1 MSLFNSSQMAKI
13 NEVAERTKQLNK
25 EKPKAV
31 RVSTVNAELNEMSK
45 AVQEYF
51 KDSKAILI
59 RTKEQLHDYVTNCIE
74 AGYAGIDTET
84 TGLDRQNDWIVGA
97 SLYYPG
103 GVECYIP
110 MKHLVP
116 IFESPYKGQLS
127 YEEVSEEFK
136 RMENSS
142 IRLIFANADYDLAM
156 IYKDLKVD
164 FCDRFYYDV
173 LLAWR
178 CLKENELHNDLK
190 FLYNKYVLKGK
201 GDPKRFSDFFSVKLF
216 PFSDPEIAK
225 LYAANDA
232 KITYDLFKWQLP
244 YVTESHPKCKKAHL
258 EAISRLIWDLE
269 MPMVKVC
276 QNMHRTGMYIDKNV
290 ANALKKRYRE
300 DYNKEMKK
308 LQDMVQ
314 EIIDNSTVSYSG
326 KRPFTRGVDF
336 NPSSPPQV
344 KYLVYD
350 LLQVPKGNS
359 SGTGKEVLNEI
370 NLPVTNQ
377 ILKVRSLSVLINTF
391 VDKLPNSVARDGRIH
406 GQFKQIGADT
416 GRMSSAEPNLQN
428 IPSHAV
434 DIRHMFRATP
444 GYVMLGSDFSQ
455 QEPKLTAFVG
465 DIKEMCEGFAHGK
478 DAYALIASVSFN
490 MPYEKC
496 LEFHP
501 DTHEYQPDGKARRSE
516 AKSILLGVLY
526 GRSIPSI
533 ADQLYGKR
541 DDMTDEQ
548 KQKAAQKVFD
558 AVMNAF
564 PGLRNLMINT
574 QKHASEYGYTET
586 ILGRRRHLPDM
597 QLPEFEFKAMK
608 GYVNPDV
615 DPLDVNTLENRDE
628 IPKHVVDDLKKEFS
642 RYKYYGQIAKRTKQL
657 YEEEHI
663 RVINNRP
670 KINDATR
677 QCVNCVDDETEILTV
692 NGWKHERDVSV
703 GDSVIGYD
711 VNSKKVVIT
720 DVTHKHVYSDE
731 NGIHVYE
738 FNSPTFNAV
747 STEDHRWVVCESD
760 EEPRFKTSQ
769 NIWKNKWPDYP
780 ILRVDDNDLPG
791 NSLSDDYLKLLGW
804 IMTDGCFSKQYYGIE
819 IYQSTRREKN
829 ALIYH
834 NMIETLNNLG
844 FSFNDKSDDGIYH
857 TIYINKNDI
866 LYDLWKSNPD
876 RTLSFDFVSTLSQHQ
891 AEVLMWAM
899 IEGDGT
905 LGDNGKSSN
914 ITFTCN
920 SVERKD
926 VFQYL
931 AFIAGYATNAYRI
944 SAEDANRWTNGKLY
958 PSLSNKTPVV
968 VKNDYWTISV
978 LRVKRAHI
986 YPHHKSER
994 FVNKV
999 WCVTTGT
1006 GTWVMR
1012 RNGKVSI
1019 TGNSVVQGSAADLT
1033 KMAILNLCNNKRWQ
1047 EIGGRLLVP
1056 VHDELITEVPAQYA
1070 EEGAKILSDC
1080 MCGAASFMPFPI
1092 TCDVE
1097 TSYRW
1102 YGMEYPCPYPKP
1114 ESLTDYNSDEIKWIQ
1129 YHLVEMEYKLP
1140 VYKDENGEKPR
1151 GDAAKGVNG
1160 VESPEM
1166 KAAIEDYIKSRHISS
1181 DKFIDTIAKEVDMGG

>member
-1 MSLFNSSQMAKI
+1 MSLFNSSQMARI

-59 RTKEQLHDYVTNCIE
+59 RTKDQLHDYVTSCIE
-74 AGYAGIDTET
+74 SGYAGIDTET

-136 RMENSS
+136 RMEKSN

-173 LLAWR
+173 ILAWR

-190 FLYNKYVLKGK
+190 FLYNKYVLKGR

-314 EIIDNSTVSYSG
+314 EIIDSSTVSYSG
-326 KRPFTRGVDF
+326 KRPFTKGSDF
-336 NPSSPPQV
+336 NPGSPPQV

-428 IPSHAV
+428 IPSHAI

-465 DIKEMCEGFAHGK
+465 DIKEMCEGFANGK

-574 QKHASEYGYTET
+574 QNHASQYGYTET

-615 DPLDVNTLENRDE
+615 DPLDVSTLENRDE
-628 IPKHVVDDLKKEFS
+628 IPKHVVDDLKKEFGK
-642 RYKYYGQIAKRTKQL
+642 YKYYGQIAKRTKQL

-677 QCVNCVDDETEILTV
+677 QCV
-692 NGWKHERDVSV
+692 
-703 GDSVIGYD
+703 
-711 VNSKKVVIT
+711 
-720 DVTHKHVYSDE
+720 
-731 NGIHVYE
+731 
-738 FNSPTFNAV
+738 
-747 STEDHRWVVCESD
+747 
-760 EEPRFKTSQ
+760 
-769 NIWKNKWPDYP
+769 
-780 ILRVDDNDLPG
+780 
-791 NSLSDDYLKLLGW
+791 
-804 IMTDGCFSKQYYGIE
+804 
-819 IYQSTRREKN
+819 
-829 ALIYH
+829 
-834 NMIETLNNLG
+834 
-844 FSFNDKSDDGIYH
+844 
-857 TIYINKNDI
+857 
-866 LYDLWKSNPD
+866 
-876 RTLSFDFVSTLSQHQ
+876 
-891 AEVLMWAM
+891 
-899 IEGDGT
+899 
-905 LGDNGKSSN
+905 
-914 ITFTCN
+914 
-920 SVERKD
+920 
-926 VFQYL
+926 
-931 AFIAGYATNAYRI
+931 
-944 SAEDANRWTNGKLY
+944 
-958 PSLSNKTPVV
+958 
-968 VKNDYWTISV
+968 
-978 LRVKRAHI
+978 
-986 YPHHKSER
+986 
-994 FVNKV
+994 
-999 WCVTTGT
+999 
-1006 GTWVMR
+1006 
-1012 RNGKVSI
+1012 
-1019 TGNSVVQGSAADLT
+1019 NSVVQGSAADLT

-1114 ESLTDYNSDEIKWIQ
+1114 ESLTDFNSEVIKWIQ

-1181 DKFIDTIAKEVDMGG
+1181 EKFIDTIAKEVDMGG

>member
-1 MSLFNSSQMAKI
+1 MSLFNSSQMARI

-59 RTKEQLHDYVTNCIE
+59 RTKDQLHDYVTSCIE

-116 IFESPYKGQLS
+116 IFENPYKGQLS

-136 RMENSS
+136 RMENSN

-164 FCDRFYYDV
+164 FCDKFYYDV
-173 LLAWR
+173 ILAWR

-326 KRPFTRGVDF
+326 KRPFTRGSDF
-336 NPSSPPQV
+336 NPGSPPQV

-574 QKHASEYGYTET
+574 QNHASQYGYTET

-628 IPKHVVDDLKKEFS
+628 IPKHVVDDLKKEFGK
-642 RYKYYGQIAKRTKQL
+642 YKYYGQIAKRTKQL

-677 QCVNCVDDETEILTV
+677 QCV
-692 NGWKHERDVSV
+692 
-703 GDSVIGYD
+703 
-711 VNSKKVVIT
+711 
-720 DVTHKHVYSDE
+720 
-731 NGIHVYE
+731 
-738 FNSPTFNAV
+738 
-747 STEDHRWVVCESD
+747 
-760 EEPRFKTSQ
+760 
-769 NIWKNKWPDYP
+769 
-780 ILRVDDNDLPG
+780 
-791 NSLSDDYLKLLGW
+791 
-804 IMTDGCFSKQYYGIE
+804 
-819 IYQSTRREKN
+819 
-829 ALIYH
+829 
-834 NMIETLNNLG
+834 
-844 FSFNDKSDDGIYH
+844 
-857 TIYINKNDI
+857 
-866 LYDLWKSNPD
+866 
-876 RTLSFDFVSTLSQHQ
+876 
-891 AEVLMWAM
+891 
-899 IEGDGT
+899 
-905 LGDNGKSSN
+905 
-914 ITFTCN
+914 
-920 SVERKD
+920 
-926 VFQYL
+926 
-931 AFIAGYATNAYRI
+931 
-944 SAEDANRWTNGKLY
+944 
-958 PSLSNKTPVV
+958 
-968 VKNDYWTISV
+968 
-978 LRVKRAHI
+978 
-986 YPHHKSER
+986 
-994 FVNKV
+994 
-999 WCVTTGT
+999 
-1006 GTWVMR
+1006 
-1012 RNGKVSI
+1012 
-1019 TGNSVVQGSAADLT
+1019 NSVVQGSAADLT

-1114 ESLTDYNSDEIKWIQ
+1114 ESLTDCNSEVIKWIQ

-1166 KAAIEDYIKSRHISS
+1166 KAAIDDYIKSRHISS
-1181 DKFIDTIAKEVDMGG
+1181 EKFIDTIAKEVGMGG

>member
-1 MSLFNSSQMAKI
+1 MSLFNSSQMARI

-59 RTKEQLHDYVTNCIE
+59 RTKDQLHDYVTSCIE

-173 LLAWR
+173 ILAWR

-244 YVTESHPKCKKAHL
+244 YVNESHPKCKKAHL
-258 EAISRLIWDLE
+258 EAISRLIWDIE

-326 KRPFTRGVDF
+326 KRPFTRGSDF
-336 NPSSPPQV
+336 NPGSPPQV

-574 QKHASEYGYTET
+574 QNHASQYGYTET

-628 IPKHVVDDLKKEFS
+628 IPKHVVDDLKKEFGK
-642 RYKYYGQIAKRTKQL
+642 YKYYGQIAKRTKQL

-670 KINDATR
+670 KINDAKR
-677 QCVNCVDDETEILTV
+677 QCV
-692 NGWKHERDVSV
+692 
-703 GDSVIGYD
+703 
-711 VNSKKVVIT
+711 
-720 DVTHKHVYSDE
+720 
-731 NGIHVYE
+731 
-738 FNSPTFNAV
+738 
-747 STEDHRWVVCESD
+747 
-760 EEPRFKTSQ
+760 
-769 NIWKNKWPDYP
+769 
-780 ILRVDDNDLPG
+780 
-791 NSLSDDYLKLLGW
+791 
-804 IMTDGCFSKQYYGIE
+804 
-819 IYQSTRREKN
+819 
-829 ALIYH
+829 
-834 NMIETLNNLG
+834 
-844 FSFNDKSDDGIYH
+844 
-857 TIYINKNDI
+857 
-866 LYDLWKSNPD
+866 
-876 RTLSFDFVSTLSQHQ
+876 
-891 AEVLMWAM
+891 
-899 IEGDGT
+899 
-905 LGDNGKSSN
+905 
-914 ITFTCN
+914 
-920 SVERKD
+920 
-926 VFQYL
+926 
-931 AFIAGYATNAYRI
+931 
-944 SAEDANRWTNGKLY
+944 
-958 PSLSNKTPVV
+958 
-968 VKNDYWTISV
+968 
-978 LRVKRAHI
+978 
-986 YPHHKSER
+986 
-994 FVNKV
+994 
-999 WCVTTGT
+999 
-1006 GTWVMR
+1006 
-1012 RNGKVSI
+1012 
-1019 TGNSVVQGSAADLT
+1019 NSVVQGSAADLT

-1056 VHDELITEVPAQYA
+1056 VHDELITEVPEQYA

-1114 ESLTDYNSDEIKWIQ
+1114 ESLKDHNSDEIKWIQ

-1160 VESPEM
+1160 VESLEM
-1166 KAAIEDYIKSRHISS
+1166 KADIDDYIKSRHISS
-1181 DKFIDTIAKEVDMGG
+1181 DDFIDYIEKEVSGRL

>member
-1 MSLFNSSQMAKI
+1 MSLFNSSQMARI

-59 RTKEQLHDYVTNCIE
+59 RTKDQLHDYVTSCIE
-74 AGYAGIDTET
+74 SGYAGIDTET

-136 RMENSS
+136 RMEKSN

-173 LLAWR
+173 ILAWR

-314 EIIDNSTVSYSG
+314 EIIDSSTVSYSG
-326 KRPFTRGVDF
+326 KRPFTKGSDF
-336 NPSSPPQV
+336 NPGSPPQV

-574 QKHASEYGYTET
+574 QNHASQYGYTET

-615 DPLDVNTLENRDE
+615 DPLDVSTLENRDE
-628 IPKHVVDDLKKEFS
+628 IPKHVVDDLKKEFGK
-642 RYKYYGQIAKRTKQL
+642 YKYYGQIAKRTKQL

-677 QCVNCVDDETEILTV
+677 QCV
-692 NGWKHERDVSV
+692 
-703 GDSVIGYD
+703 
-711 VNSKKVVIT
+711 
-720 DVTHKHVYSDE
+720 
-731 NGIHVYE
+731 
-738 FNSPTFNAV
+738 
-747 STEDHRWVVCESD
+747 
-760 EEPRFKTSQ
+760 
-769 NIWKNKWPDYP
+769 
-780 ILRVDDNDLPG
+780 
-791 NSLSDDYLKLLGW
+791 
-804 IMTDGCFSKQYYGIE
+804 
-819 IYQSTRREKN
+819 
-829 ALIYH
+829 
-834 NMIETLNNLG
+834 
-844 FSFNDKSDDGIYH
+844 
-857 TIYINKNDI
+857 
-866 LYDLWKSNPD
+866 
-876 RTLSFDFVSTLSQHQ
+876 
-891 AEVLMWAM
+891 
-899 IEGDGT
+899 
-905 LGDNGKSSN
+905 
-914 ITFTCN
+914 
-920 SVERKD
+920 
-926 VFQYL
+926 
-931 AFIAGYATNAYRI
+931 
-944 SAEDANRWTNGKLY
+944 
-958 PSLSNKTPVV
+958 
-968 VKNDYWTISV
+968 
-978 LRVKRAHI
+978 
-986 YPHHKSER
+986 
-994 FVNKV
+994 
-999 WCVTTGT
+999 
-1006 GTWVMR
+1006 
-1012 RNGKVSI
+1012 
-1019 TGNSVVQGSAADLT
+1019 NSVVQGSAADLT

-1056 VHDELITEVPAQYA
+1056 VHDELITEVPEQYA

-1114 ESLTDYNSDEIKWIQ
+1114 ESLTDYKSDEIKWIQ

-1166 KAAIEDYIKSRHISS
+1166 KADIDDYIKSRHISLEE
-1181 DKFIDTIAKEVDMGG
+1181 FIDYIEKEVSGRL

>member
-1 MSLFNSSQMAKI
+1 MSLFNSSQMARI

-59 RTKEQLHDYVTNCIE
+59 RTKDQLHDYVTSCIE
-74 AGYAGIDTET
+74 SGYAGIDTET

-136 RMENSS
+136 RMEKSN

-173 LLAWR
+173 ILAWR

-314 EIIDNSTVSYSG
+314 EIIDSSTVSYSG
-326 KRPFTRGVDF
+326 KRPFTNGSDF
-336 NPSSPPQV
+336 NPGSPPQV

-574 QKHASEYGYTET
+574 QNHASQYGYTET

-615 DPLDVNTLENRDE
+615 DPLDVSTLENRDE
-628 IPKHVVDDLKKEFS
+628 IPKHVVDDLKKEFGK
-642 RYKYYGQIAKRTKQL
+642 YKYYGQIAKRTKQL

-677 QCVNCVDDETEILTV
+677 QCV
-692 NGWKHERDVSV
+692 
-703 GDSVIGYD
+703 
-711 VNSKKVVIT
+711 
-720 DVTHKHVYSDE
+720 
-731 NGIHVYE
+731 
-738 FNSPTFNAV
+738 
-747 STEDHRWVVCESD
+747 
-760 EEPRFKTSQ
+760 
-769 NIWKNKWPDYP
+769 
-780 ILRVDDNDLPG
+780 
-791 NSLSDDYLKLLGW
+791 
-804 IMTDGCFSKQYYGIE
+804 
-819 IYQSTRREKN
+819 
-829 ALIYH
+829 
-834 NMIETLNNLG
+834 
-844 FSFNDKSDDGIYH
+844 
-857 TIYINKNDI
+857 
-866 LYDLWKSNPD
+866 
-876 RTLSFDFVSTLSQHQ
+876 
-891 AEVLMWAM
+891 
-899 IEGDGT
+899 
-905 LGDNGKSSN
+905 
-914 ITFTCN
+914 
-920 SVERKD
+920 
-926 VFQYL
+926 
-931 AFIAGYATNAYRI
+931 
-944 SAEDANRWTNGKLY
+944 
-958 PSLSNKTPVV
+958 
-968 VKNDYWTISV
+968 
-978 LRVKRAHI
+978 
-986 YPHHKSER
+986 
-994 FVNKV
+994 
-999 WCVTTGT
+999 
-1006 GTWVMR
+1006 
-1012 RNGKVSI
+1012 
-1019 TGNSVVQGSAADLT
+1019 NSVVQGSAADLT

-1056 VHDELITEVPAQYA
+1056 VHDELITEVPEQYA
-1070 EEGAKILSDC
+1070 KEGAKILSDC

-1114 ESLTDYNSDEIKWIQ
+1114 ESLTDYKSDEIKWIQ

-1166 KAAIEDYIKSRHISS
+1166 KADIDDYIKSRHISLEE
-1181 DKFIDTIAKEVDMGG
+1181 FIDYIEKEVSGRL

>member
-1 MSLFNSSQMAKI
+1 MSLFNSSQMARI

-59 RTKEQLHDYVTNCIE
+59 RTKDQLHDYVTSCIE

-136 RMENSS
+136 RMENSN

-173 LLAWR
+173 ILAWR

-326 KRPFTRGVDF
+326 KRPFTRGSDF
-336 NPSSPPQV
+336 NPGSPPQV

-574 QKHASEYGYTET
+574 QNHASQYGYTET

-628 IPKHVVDDLKKEFS
+628 IPKHVVDDLKKEFGK
-642 RYKYYGQIAKRTKQL
+642 YKYYGQIAKRTKQL

-677 QCVNCVDDETEILTV
+677 QCV
-692 NGWKHERDVSV
+692 
-703 GDSVIGYD
+703 
-711 VNSKKVVIT
+711 
-720 DVTHKHVYSDE
+720 
-731 NGIHVYE
+731 
-738 FNSPTFNAV
+738 
-747 STEDHRWVVCESD
+747 
-760 EEPRFKTSQ
+760 
-769 NIWKNKWPDYP
+769 
-780 ILRVDDNDLPG
+780 
-791 NSLSDDYLKLLGW
+791 
-804 IMTDGCFSKQYYGIE
+804 
-819 IYQSTRREKN
+819 
-829 ALIYH
+829 
-834 NMIETLNNLG
+834 
-844 FSFNDKSDDGIYH
+844 
-857 TIYINKNDI
+857 
-866 LYDLWKSNPD
+866 
-876 RTLSFDFVSTLSQHQ
+876 
-891 AEVLMWAM
+891 
-899 IEGDGT
+899 
-905 LGDNGKSSN
+905 
-914 ITFTCN
+914 
-920 SVERKD
+920 
-926 VFQYL
+926 
-931 AFIAGYATNAYRI
+931 
-944 SAEDANRWTNGKLY
+944 
-958 PSLSNKTPVV
+958 
-968 VKNDYWTISV
+968 
-978 LRVKRAHI
+978 
-986 YPHHKSER
+986 
-994 FVNKV
+994 
-999 WCVTTGT
+999 
-1006 GTWVMR
+1006 
-1012 RNGKVSI
+1012 
-1019 TGNSVVQGSAADLT
+1019 NSVVQGSAADLT

-1114 ESLTDYNSDEIKWIQ
+1114 ESLTDCNSEVIKWIQ

-1181 DKFIDTIAKEVDMGG
+1181 EKFIDTIAKEVDMGG

>member
-1 MSLFNSSQMAKI
+1 MAKI

>member
-1 MSLFNSSQMAKI
+1 MSLFNSSQMARI

-31 RVSTVNAELNEMSK
+31 KVSTVNAELNEMSK

-59 RTKEQLHDYVTNCIE
+59 RTKDQLHDYVTSCIE

-136 RMENSS
+136 RMENSN

-173 LLAWR
+173 ILAWR

-326 KRPFTRGVDF
+326 KRPFTRGSDF
-336 NPSSPPQV
+336 NPGSPPQV

-444 GYVMLGSDFSQ
+444 GYVILGSDFSQ

-574 QKHASEYGYTET
+574 QNHASQYGYTET

-628 IPKHVVDDLKKEFS
+628 IPKHVVDDLKKEFGK
-642 RYKYYGQIAKRTKQL
+642 YKYYGQIAKRTKQL

-677 QCVNCVDDETEILTV
+677 QCVNCVDYETEILTV

-711 VNSKKVVIT
+711 VNSKKVVVT

-738 FNSPTFNAV
+738 FNSPTFNSV
-747 STEDHRWVVCESD
+747 STEDHRWVVCESN

-804 IMTDGCFSKQYYGIE
+804 MMTDGYFSKPYYGIE

-834 NMIETLNNLG
+834 NMIETLMNLG
-844 FSFNDKSDDGIYH
+844 FDFKDKSDDGVYH
-857 TIYINKNDI
+857 TIYINKNDM

-905 LGDNGKSSN
+905 LGDSEKSSN
-914 ITFTCN
+914 ITFTCS

-944 SAEDANRWTNGKLY
+944 SAEDVNRWTNGKIY
-958 PSLSNKTPVV
+958 DSVSNRTPIV

-1166 KAAIEDYIKSRHISS
+1166 KADIDDYIKSRHISS
-1181 DKFIDTIAKEVDMGG
+1181 EEFIDYIEKEVSGRL

>member
-59 RTKEQLHDYVTNCIE
+59 RTKDQLHDYVTRCIE

-173 LLAWR
+173 ILAWR

-326 KRPFTRGVDF
+326 KRPFTKGSDF
-336 NPSSPPQV
+336 NPGSPPQV

-501 DTHEYQPDGKARRSE
+501 DTHEYQTDGKARRSE

-541 DDMTDEQ
+541 DDMTDDQ

-574 QKHASEYGYTET
+574 QNHASQYGYTET

-642 RYKYYGQIAKRTKQL
+642 KYKYYGQIAKRTKQL

-677 QCVNCVDDETEILTV
+677 QCV
-692 NGWKHERDVSV
+692 
-703 GDSVIGYD
+703 
-711 VNSKKVVIT
+711 
-720 DVTHKHVYSDE
+720 
-731 NGIHVYE
+731 
-738 FNSPTFNAV
+738 
-747 STEDHRWVVCESD
+747 
-760 EEPRFKTSQ
+760 
-769 NIWKNKWPDYP
+769 
-780 ILRVDDNDLPG
+780 
-791 NSLSDDYLKLLGW
+791 
-804 IMTDGCFSKQYYGIE
+804 
-819 IYQSTRREKN
+819 
-829 ALIYH
+829 
-834 NMIETLNNLG
+834 
-844 FSFNDKSDDGIYH
+844 
-857 TIYINKNDI
+857 
-866 LYDLWKSNPD
+866 
-876 RTLSFDFVSTLSQHQ
+876 
-891 AEVLMWAM
+891 
-899 IEGDGT
+899 
-905 LGDNGKSSN
+905 
-914 ITFTCN
+914 
-920 SVERKD
+920 
-926 VFQYL
+926 
-931 AFIAGYATNAYRI
+931 
-944 SAEDANRWTNGKLY
+944 
-958 PSLSNKTPVV
+958 
-968 VKNDYWTISV
+968 
-978 LRVKRAHI
+978 
-986 YPHHKSER
+986 
-994 FVNKV
+994 
-999 WCVTTGT
+999 
-1006 GTWVMR
+1006 
-1012 RNGKVSI
+1012 
-1019 TGNSVVQGSAADLT
+1019 NSVVQGSAADLT

-1056 VHDELITEVPAQYA
+1056 VHDELITEVPEQYA

-1114 ESLTDYNSDEIKWIQ
+1114 ESLKEYSSDEIKWIQ

-1166 KAAIEDYIKSRHISS
+1166 KAYIEDYIKSRHISLEE
-1181 DKFIDTIAKEVDMGG
+1181 FIDYIEKEVSGRL

>member
-1 MSLFNSSQMAKI
+1 MSLFNSSQMARI

-59 RTKEQLHDYVTNCIE
+59 RTKDQLHDYVTRCIE

-173 LLAWR
+173 ILAWR

-201 GDPKRFSDFFSVKLF
+201 GDPKRFSDFFSLKLF

-326 KRPFTRGVDF
+326 KRPFTKGSDF
-336 NPSSPPQV
+336 NPGSPPQV

-574 QKHASEYGYTET
+574 QNHASQYGYTET

-615 DPLDVNTLENRDE
+615 DPLDVSTLENRDE
-628 IPKHVVDDLKKEFS
+628 IPKHVVDDLKKEFGK
-642 RYKYYGQIAKRTKQL
+642 YKYYGQIAKRTKQL

-677 QCVNCVDDETEILTV
+677 QCV
-692 NGWKHERDVSV
+692 
-703 GDSVIGYD
+703 
-711 VNSKKVVIT
+711 
-720 DVTHKHVYSDE
+720 
-731 NGIHVYE
+731 
-738 FNSPTFNAV
+738 
-747 STEDHRWVVCESD
+747 
-760 EEPRFKTSQ
+760 
-769 NIWKNKWPDYP
+769 
-780 ILRVDDNDLPG
+780 
-791 NSLSDDYLKLLGW
+791 
-804 IMTDGCFSKQYYGIE
+804 
-819 IYQSTRREKN
+819 
-829 ALIYH
+829 
-834 NMIETLNNLG
+834 
-844 FSFNDKSDDGIYH
+844 
-857 TIYINKNDI
+857 
-866 LYDLWKSNPD
+866 
-876 RTLSFDFVSTLSQHQ
+876 
-891 AEVLMWAM
+891 
-899 IEGDGT
+899 
-905 LGDNGKSSN
+905 
-914 ITFTCN
+914 
-920 SVERKD
+920 
-926 VFQYL
+926 
-931 AFIAGYATNAYRI
+931 
-944 SAEDANRWTNGKLY
+944 
-958 PSLSNKTPVV
+958 
-968 VKNDYWTISV
+968 
-978 LRVKRAHI
+978 
-986 YPHHKSER
+986 
-994 FVNKV
+994 
-999 WCVTTGT
+999 
-1006 GTWVMR
+1006 
-1012 RNGKVSI
+1012 
-1019 TGNSVVQGSAADLT
+1019 NSVVQGSAADLT

-1056 VHDELITEVPAQYA
+1056 VHDELITEVPEQYA

-1114 ESLTDYNSDEIKWIQ
+1114 ESLTDYKSDEIKWIQ

-1166 KAAIEDYIKSRHISS
+1166 KADIDDYIKSRHISLEE
-1181 DKFIDTIAKEVDMGG
+1181 FIDYIEKEVSGRL

>member
-1 MSLFNSSQMAKI
+1 MSLFNSSQMARI

-59 RTKEQLHDYVTNCIE
+59 RTKDQLHDYVTSCIE

-136 RMENSS
+136 RMDNSS

-173 LLAWR
+173 ILAWR

-244 YVTESHPKCKKAHL
+244 YVNESHPKCKKAHL
-258 EAISRLIWDLE
+258 EAISRLIWDIE

-326 KRPFTRGVDF
+326 KRPFTRGSDF
-336 NPSSPPQV
+336 NPGSPPQV

-574 QKHASEYGYTET
+574 QNHASQYGYTET

-628 IPKHVVDDLKKEFS
+628 IPKHVVDDLKKEFGK
-642 RYKYYGQIAKRTKQL
+642 YKYYGQIAKRTKQL

-670 KINDATR
+670 KINDAKR
-677 QCVNCVDDETEILTV
+677 QCV
-692 NGWKHERDVSV
+692 
-703 GDSVIGYD
+703 
-711 VNSKKVVIT
+711 
-720 DVTHKHVYSDE
+720 
-731 NGIHVYE
+731 
-738 FNSPTFNAV
+738 
-747 STEDHRWVVCESD
+747 
-760 EEPRFKTSQ
+760 
-769 NIWKNKWPDYP
+769 
-780 ILRVDDNDLPG
+780 
-791 NSLSDDYLKLLGW
+791 
-804 IMTDGCFSKQYYGIE
+804 
-819 IYQSTRREKN
+819 
-829 ALIYH
+829 
-834 NMIETLNNLG
+834 
-844 FSFNDKSDDGIYH
+844 
-857 TIYINKNDI
+857 
-866 LYDLWKSNPD
+866 
-876 RTLSFDFVSTLSQHQ
+876 
-891 AEVLMWAM
+891 
-899 IEGDGT
+899 
-905 LGDNGKSSN
+905 
-914 ITFTCN
+914 
-920 SVERKD
+920 
-926 VFQYL
+926 
-931 AFIAGYATNAYRI
+931 
-944 SAEDANRWTNGKLY
+944 
-958 PSLSNKTPVV
+958 
-968 VKNDYWTISV
+968 
-978 LRVKRAHI
+978 
-986 YPHHKSER
+986 
-994 FVNKV
+994 
-999 WCVTTGT
+999 
-1006 GTWVMR
+1006 
-1012 RNGKVSI
+1012 
-1019 TGNSVVQGSAADLT
+1019 NSVVQGSAADLT

-1056 VHDELITEVPAQYA
+1056 VHDELITEVPEQYA

-1114 ESLTDYNSDEIKWIQ
+1114 ESLKDHNSDEIKWIQ

-1160 VESPEM
+1160 VESLEM
-1166 KAAIEDYIKSRHISS
+1166 KADIDDYIKSRHISS
-1181 DKFIDTIAKEVDMGG
+1181 DDFIDYIEKEVSGRL

>member
-1 MSLFNSSQMAKI
+1 MSLFNSSQMARI

-59 RTKEQLHDYVTNCIE
+59 RTKDQLHDYVTSCIE

-136 RMENSS
+136 RMENSN

-173 LLAWR
+173 ILAWR

-244 YVTESHPKCKKAHL
+244 YVTEFHPKCKKAHL

-326 KRPFTRGVDF
+326 KRPFTRGSDF
-336 NPSSPPQV
+336 NPGSPPQV

-574 QKHASEYGYTET
+574 QNHASQYGYTET

-628 IPKHVVDDLKKEFS
+628 IPKHVVDDLKKEFGK
-642 RYKYYGQIAKRTKQL
+642 YKYYGQIAKRTKQL

-677 QCVNCVDDETEILTV
+677 QCV
-692 NGWKHERDVSV
+692 
-703 GDSVIGYD
+703 
-711 VNSKKVVIT
+711 
-720 DVTHKHVYSDE
+720 
-731 NGIHVYE
+731 
-738 FNSPTFNAV
+738 
-747 STEDHRWVVCESD
+747 
-760 EEPRFKTSQ
+760 
-769 NIWKNKWPDYP
+769 
-780 ILRVDDNDLPG
+780 
-791 NSLSDDYLKLLGW
+791 
-804 IMTDGCFSKQYYGIE
+804 
-819 IYQSTRREKN
+819 
-829 ALIYH
+829 
-834 NMIETLNNLG
+834 
-844 FSFNDKSDDGIYH
+844 
-857 TIYINKNDI
+857 
-866 LYDLWKSNPD
+866 
-876 RTLSFDFVSTLSQHQ
+876 
-891 AEVLMWAM
+891 
-899 IEGDGT
+899 
-905 LGDNGKSSN
+905 
-914 ITFTCN
+914 
-920 SVERKD
+920 
-926 VFQYL
+926 
-931 AFIAGYATNAYRI
+931 
-944 SAEDANRWTNGKLY
+944 
-958 PSLSNKTPVV
+958 
-968 VKNDYWTISV
+968 
-978 LRVKRAHI
+978 
-986 YPHHKSER
+986 
-994 FVNKV
+994 
-999 WCVTTGT
+999 
-1006 GTWVMR
+1006 
-1012 RNGKVSI
+1012 
-1019 TGNSVVQGSAADLT
+1019 NSVVQGSAADLT

-1056 VHDELITEVPAQYA
+1056 VHDELITEVPEQYA

-1114 ESLTDYNSDEIKWIQ
+1114 ESLTDHNSDEIKWIQ

-1160 VESPEM
+1160 VESLEM
-1166 KAAIEDYIKSRHISS
+1166 KADIDDYIKSRHISS
-1181 DKFIDTIAKEVDMGG
+1181 DDFIDYIEKEVSGRL

>member
-173 LLAWR
+173 ILAWR

-326 KRPFTRGVDF
+326 KRPFTRGSDF
-336 NPSSPPQV
+336 NPGSPPQV

-574 QKHASEYGYTET
+574 QNHASQYGYTET

-615 DPLDVNTLENRDE
+615 DPLDINTLENRDE
-628 IPKHVVDDLKKEFS
+628 IPKYIVDDLKKEFGK
-642 RYKYYGQIAKRTKQL
+642 YKYYGQIAKRTKQL

-677 QCVNCVDDETEILTV
+677 QCVN
-692 NGWKHERDVSV
+692 
-703 GDSVIGYD
+703 
-711 VNSKKVVIT
+711 
-720 DVTHKHVYSDE
+720 
-731 NGIHVYE
+731 
-738 FNSPTFNAV
+738 
-747 STEDHRWVVCESD
+747 
-760 EEPRFKTSQ
+760 
-769 NIWKNKWPDYP
+769 
-780 ILRVDDNDLPG
+780 
-791 NSLSDDYLKLLGW
+791 
-804 IMTDGCFSKQYYGIE
+804 
-819 IYQSTRREKN
+819 
-829 ALIYH
+829 
-834 NMIETLNNLG
+834 
-844 FSFNDKSDDGIYH
+844 
-857 TIYINKNDI
+857 
-866 LYDLWKSNPD
+866 
-876 RTLSFDFVSTLSQHQ
+876 
-891 AEVLMWAM
+891 
-899 IEGDGT
+899 
-905 LGDNGKSSN
+905 
-914 ITFTCN
+914 
-920 SVERKD
+920 
-926 VFQYL
+926 
-931 AFIAGYATNAYRI
+931 
-944 SAEDANRWTNGKLY
+944 
-958 PSLSNKTPVV
+958 
-968 VKNDYWTISV
+968 
-978 LRVKRAHI
+978 
-986 YPHHKSER
+986 
-994 FVNKV
+994 
-999 WCVTTGT
+999 
-1006 GTWVMR
+1006 
-1012 RNGKVSI
+1012 
-1019 TGNSVVQGSAADLT
+1019 SVVQGE
-1033 KMAILNLCNNKRWQ
+1033 Q
-1047 EIGGRLLVP
+1047 
-1056 VHDELITEVPAQYA
+1056 
-1070 EEGAKILSDC
+1070 
-1080 MCGAASFMPFPI
+1080 GAALI
-1092 TCDVE
+1092 
-1097 TSYRW
+1097 Y
-1102 YGMEYPCPYPKP
+1102 
-1114 ESLTDYNSDEIKWIQ
+1114 LTPLLS
-1129 YHLVEMEYKLP
+1129 
-1140 VYKDENGEKPR
+1140 
-1151 GDAAKGVNG
+1151 GVL
-1160 VESPEM
+1160 SM
-1166 KAAIEDYIKSRHISS
+1166 
-1181 DKFIDTIAKEVDMGG
+1181 

>member
-1 MSLFNSSQMAKI
+1 MSLFNSSQMARI

-59 RTKEQLHDYVTNCIE
+59 RTKDQLHDYVTSCIE

-127 YEEVSEEFK
+127 YQEVSEEFK

-142 IRLIFANADYDLAM
+142 IRLIFANSDYDLAM

-173 LLAWR
+173 ILAWR
-178 CLKENELHNDLK
+178 CLKENEFHNDLK

-326 KRPFTRGVDF
+326 KRPFTRGSDF
-336 NPSSPPQV
+336 NPGSPPQV

-501 DTHEYQPDGKARRSE
+501 ETHEYQPDGKARRSE

-574 QKHASEYGYTET
+574 QKHASQYGYTET

-615 DPLDVNTLENRDE
+615 DPLDVSTLENRDE
-628 IPKHVVDDLKKEFS
+628 IPKHVIDDLKKEFS

-663 RVINNRP
+663 RVINNRS

-677 QCVNCVDDETEILTV
+677 QCV
-692 NGWKHERDVSV
+692 
-703 GDSVIGYD
+703 
-711 VNSKKVVIT
+711 
-720 DVTHKHVYSDE
+720 
-731 NGIHVYE
+731 
-738 FNSPTFNAV
+738 
-747 STEDHRWVVCESD
+747 
-760 EEPRFKTSQ
+760 
-769 NIWKNKWPDYP
+769 
-780 ILRVDDNDLPG
+780 
-791 NSLSDDYLKLLGW
+791 
-804 IMTDGCFSKQYYGIE
+804 
-819 IYQSTRREKN
+819 
-829 ALIYH
+829 
-834 NMIETLNNLG
+834 
-844 FSFNDKSDDGIYH
+844 
-857 TIYINKNDI
+857 
-866 LYDLWKSNPD
+866 
-876 RTLSFDFVSTLSQHQ
+876 
-891 AEVLMWAM
+891 
-899 IEGDGT
+899 
-905 LGDNGKSSN
+905 
-914 ITFTCN
+914 
-920 SVERKD
+920 
-926 VFQYL
+926 
-931 AFIAGYATNAYRI
+931 
-944 SAEDANRWTNGKLY
+944 
-958 PSLSNKTPVV
+958 
-968 VKNDYWTISV
+968 
-978 LRVKRAHI
+978 
-986 YPHHKSER
+986 
-994 FVNKV
+994 
-999 WCVTTGT
+999 
-1006 GTWVMR
+1006 
-1012 RNGKVSI
+1012 
-1019 TGNSVVQGSAADLT
+1019 NSVVQGSAADLT

-1056 VHDELITEVPAQYA
+1056 VHDELITEVPEQYA

-1114 ESLTDYNSDEIKWIQ
+1114 HYWTVCSPDEIKWIQ

-1166 KAAIEDYIKSRHISS
+1166 KSYIEDYIKSRHISS
-1181 DKFIDTIAKEVDMGG
+1181 EDFIDYIEKEVSGRL

>member
-1 MSLFNSSQMAKI
+1 
-13 NEVAERTKQLNK
+13 
-25 EKPKAV
+25 
-31 RVSTVNAELNEMSK
+31 
-45 AVQEYF
+45 
-51 KDSKAILI
+51 
-59 RTKEQLHDYVTNCIE
+59 
-74 AGYAGIDTET
+74 
-84 TGLDRQNDWIVGA
+84 
-97 SLYYPG
+97 
-103 GVECYIP
+103 
-110 MKHLVP
+110 
-116 IFESPYKGQLS
+116 
-127 YEEVSEEFK
+127 
-136 RMENSS
+136 
-142 IRLIFANADYDLAM
+142 
-156 IYKDLKVD
+156 
-164 FCDRFYYDV
+164 
-173 LLAWR
+173 
-178 CLKENELHNDLK
+178 
-190 FLYNKYVLKGK
+190 
-201 GDPKRFSDFFSVKLF
+201 
-216 PFSDPEIAK
+216 
-225 LYAANDA
+225 
-232 KITYDLFKWQLP
+232 
-244 YVTESHPKCKKAHL
+244 
-258 EAISRLIWDLE
+258 
-269 MPMVKVC
+269 
-276 QNMHRTGMYIDKNV
+276 
-290 ANALKKRYRE
+290 
-300 DYNKEMKK
+300 
-308 LQDMVQ
+308 
-314 EIIDNSTVSYSG
+314 
-326 KRPFTRGVDF
+326 
-336 NPSSPPQV
+336 
-344 KYLVYD
+344 
-350 LLQVPKGNS
+350 
-359 SGTGKEVLNEI
+359 
-370 NLPVTNQ
+370 
-377 ILKVRSLSVLINTF
+377 
-391 VDKLPNSVARDGRIH
+391 
-406 GQFKQIGADT
+406 
-416 GRMSSAEPNLQN
+416 
-428 IPSHAV
+428 
-434 DIRHMFRATP
+434 
-444 GYVMLGSDFSQ
+444 
-455 QEPKLTAFVG
+455 
-465 DIKEMCEGFAHGK
+465 MCEGFAHGK

-496 LEFHP
+496 LELHP
-501 DTHEYQPDGKARRSE
+501 ETHEYQPDGKARRSE

-628 IPKHVVDDLKKEFS
+628 IPKHVVDDLKREFS

-711 VNSKKVVIT
+711 VNSKKVVVT
-720 DVTHKHVYSDE
+720 DVTHKHLYSDE

-760 EEPRFKTSQ
+760 EEPRFKTSH

-804 IMTDGCFSKQYYGIE
+804 IMTDGYFSKQYYGIE

-905 LGDNGKSSN
+905 LGDNEKSSN

-986 YPHHKSER
+986 YHHHKSER

-1019 TGNSVVQGSAADLT
+1019 TGNSVVQGSAADVT

-1056 VHDELITEVPAQYA
+1056 VHDELITEVPEQYA

-1114 ESLTDYNSDEIKWIQ
+1114 PYWTVCSPDEIKWIQ

-1160 VESPEM
+1160 VESHEM

-1181 DKFIDTIAKEVDMGG
+1181 EEFIDYIEKEVSGRL

>member
-59 RTKEQLHDYVTNCIE
+59 RTKDQLHDYVTRCIE

-156 IYKDLKVD
+156 IHKDLKVD

-173 LLAWR
+173 ILAWR

-326 KRPFTRGVDF
+326 KRPFTKGSDF
-336 NPSSPPQV
+336 NPGSPPQV

-478 DAYALIASVSFN
+478 DVYALIASVSFN

-501 DTHEYQPDGKARRSE
+501 DTHEYQTDGKARRSE

-541 DDMTDEQ
+541 DDMTDDQ

-574 QKHASEYGYTET
+574 QNHASQYGYTET

-642 RYKYYGQIAKRTKQL
+642 KYKYYGQIAKRTKQL

-677 QCVNCVDDETEILTV
+677 QCV
-692 NGWKHERDVSV
+692 
-703 GDSVIGYD
+703 
-711 VNSKKVVIT
+711 
-720 DVTHKHVYSDE
+720 
-731 NGIHVYE
+731 
-738 FNSPTFNAV
+738 
-747 STEDHRWVVCESD
+747 
-760 EEPRFKTSQ
+760 
-769 NIWKNKWPDYP
+769 
-780 ILRVDDNDLPG
+780 
-791 NSLSDDYLKLLGW
+791 
-804 IMTDGCFSKQYYGIE
+804 
-819 IYQSTRREKN
+819 
-829 ALIYH
+829 
-834 NMIETLNNLG
+834 
-844 FSFNDKSDDGIYH
+844 
-857 TIYINKNDI
+857 
-866 LYDLWKSNPD
+866 
-876 RTLSFDFVSTLSQHQ
+876 
-891 AEVLMWAM
+891 
-899 IEGDGT
+899 
-905 LGDNGKSSN
+905 
-914 ITFTCN
+914 
-920 SVERKD
+920 
-926 VFQYL
+926 
-931 AFIAGYATNAYRI
+931 
-944 SAEDANRWTNGKLY
+944 
-958 PSLSNKTPVV
+958 
-968 VKNDYWTISV
+968 
-978 LRVKRAHI
+978 
-986 YPHHKSER
+986 
-994 FVNKV
+994 
-999 WCVTTGT
+999 
-1006 GTWVMR
+1006 
-1012 RNGKVSI
+1012 
-1019 TGNSVVQGSAADLT
+1019 NSVVQGSAADLT

-1056 VHDELITEVPAQYA
+1056 VHDELITEVPEQYA

-1114 ESLTDYNSDEIKWIQ
+1114 ESLKEYSSDEIKWIQ

-1166 KAAIEDYIKSRHISS
+1166 KAYIEDYIKSRHISLEE
-1181 DKFIDTIAKEVDMGG
+1181 FIDYIEKEVSGRL

>member
-1 MSLFNSSQMAKI
+1 MSLFNSSQMARI

-59 RTKEQLHDYVTNCIE
+59 RTKDQLHDYVTSCIE
-74 AGYAGIDTET
+74 SGYAGIDTET

-136 RMENSS
+136 RMEKSN

-173 LLAWR
+173 ILAWR

-314 EIIDNSTVSYSG
+314 EIIDSSTVSYSG
-326 KRPFTRGVDF
+326 KRPFTKGSDF
-336 NPSSPPQV
+336 NPGSPPQV

-574 QKHASEYGYTET
+574 QNHASQYGYTET

-615 DPLDVNTLENRDE
+615 DPLDVSTLENRDE
-628 IPKHVVDDLKKEFS
+628 IPKHVVDDLKKEFGK
-642 RYKYYGQIAKRTKQL
+642 YKYYGQIAKRTKQL

-677 QCVNCVDDETEILTV
+677 QCV
-692 NGWKHERDVSV
+692 
-703 GDSVIGYD
+703 
-711 VNSKKVVIT
+711 
-720 DVTHKHVYSDE
+720 
-731 NGIHVYE
+731 
-738 FNSPTFNAV
+738 
-747 STEDHRWVVCESD
+747 
-760 EEPRFKTSQ
+760 
-769 NIWKNKWPDYP
+769 
-780 ILRVDDNDLPG
+780 
-791 NSLSDDYLKLLGW
+791 
-804 IMTDGCFSKQYYGIE
+804 
-819 IYQSTRREKN
+819 
-829 ALIYH
+829 
-834 NMIETLNNLG
+834 
-844 FSFNDKSDDGIYH
+844 
-857 TIYINKNDI
+857 
-866 LYDLWKSNPD
+866 
-876 RTLSFDFVSTLSQHQ
+876 
-891 AEVLMWAM
+891 
-899 IEGDGT
+899 
-905 LGDNGKSSN
+905 
-914 ITFTCN
+914 
-920 SVERKD
+920 
-926 VFQYL
+926 
-931 AFIAGYATNAYRI
+931 
-944 SAEDANRWTNGKLY
+944 
-958 PSLSNKTPVV
+958 
-968 VKNDYWTISV
+968 
-978 LRVKRAHI
+978 
-986 YPHHKSER
+986 
-994 FVNKV
+994 
-999 WCVTTGT
+999 
-1006 GTWVMR
+1006 
-1012 RNGKVSI
+1012 
-1019 TGNSVVQGSAADLT
+1019 NSVVQGSAADLT

-1056 VHDELITEVPAQYA
+1056 VHDELITEVPEQYA
-1070 EEGAKILSDC
+1070 KEGAKILSDC

-1114 ESLTDYNSDEIKWIQ
+1114 ESLTDYKSDEIKWIQ

-1166 KAAIEDYIKSRHISS
+1166 KADIDDYIKSRHISLEE
-1181 DKFIDTIAKEVDMGG
+1181 FIDYIEKEVSGRL

>member
-1 MSLFNSSQMAKI
+1 MSLFNSSQMARI

-59 RTKEQLHDYVTNCIE
+59 RTKEQLHEYVTNCIE

-84 TGLDRQNDWIVGA
+84 TGLDRQNDWIVGT

-116 IFESPYKGQLS
+116 IFETPYKGQLS

-173 LLAWR
+173 ILAWR

-290 ANALKKRYRE
+290 ANALKKRYRD

-490 MPYEKC
+490 VPYEKC

-501 DTHEYQPDGKARRSE
+501 ETHEYQPDGKARRSE

-628 IPKHVVDDLKKEFS
+628 IPKHVIDDLKKEFS

-677 QCVNCVDDETEILTV
+677 QCVN
-692 NGWKHERDVSV
+692 
-703 GDSVIGYD
+703 
-711 VNSKKVVIT
+711 
-720 DVTHKHVYSDE
+720 
-731 NGIHVYE
+731 
-738 FNSPTFNAV
+738 
-747 STEDHRWVVCESD
+747 
-760 EEPRFKTSQ
+760 
-769 NIWKNKWPDYP
+769 
-780 ILRVDDNDLPG
+780 
-791 NSLSDDYLKLLGW
+791 
-804 IMTDGCFSKQYYGIE
+804 
-819 IYQSTRREKN
+819 
-829 ALIYH
+829 
-834 NMIETLNNLG
+834 
-844 FSFNDKSDDGIYH
+844 
-857 TIYINKNDI
+857 
-866 LYDLWKSNPD
+866 
-876 RTLSFDFVSTLSQHQ
+876 
-891 AEVLMWAM
+891 
-899 IEGDGT
+899 
-905 LGDNGKSSN
+905 
-914 ITFTCN
+914 
-920 SVERKD
+920 
-926 VFQYL
+926 
-931 AFIAGYATNAYRI
+931 
-944 SAEDANRWTNGKLY
+944 
-958 PSLSNKTPVV
+958 
-968 VKNDYWTISV
+968 
-978 LRVKRAHI
+978 
-986 YPHHKSER
+986 
-994 FVNKV
+994 
-999 WCVTTGT
+999 
-1006 GTWVMR
+1006 
-1012 RNGKVSI
+1012 
-1019 TGNSVVQGSAADLT
+1019 SVVQGSAADLT

-1056 VHDELITEVPAQYA
+1056 VHDELITEVPEQYA

-1166 KAAIEDYIKSRHISS
+1166 KSYIEDYIKSRHISS
-1181 DKFIDTIAKEVDMGG
+1181 EDFIDYIEKEVSGRL

>member
-1 MSLFNSSQMAKI
+1 MSLFNSSQMARI

-59 RTKEQLHDYVTNCIE
+59 RTKDQLHDYVTSCIE

-173 LLAWR
+173 ILAWR

-201 GDPKRFSDFFSVKLF
+201 GDPKRFSDFFSVKFF

-326 KRPFTRGVDF
+326 KRPFTRGSDF
-336 NPSSPPQV
+336 NPGSPPQV

-416 GRMSSAEPNLQN
+416 GRMSSSEPNLQN

-444 GYVMLGSDFSQ
+444 GYIMLGSDFSQ

-574 QKHASEYGYTET
+574 QNHASQYGYTET

-628 IPKHVVDDLKKEFS
+628 IPKHVVDDLKKEFGK
-642 RYKYYGQIAKRTKQL
+642 YKYYGQIAKRTKQL

-677 QCVNCVDDETEILTV
+677 QCV
-692 NGWKHERDVSV
+692 
-703 GDSVIGYD
+703 
-711 VNSKKVVIT
+711 
-720 DVTHKHVYSDE
+720 
-731 NGIHVYE
+731 
-738 FNSPTFNAV
+738 
-747 STEDHRWVVCESD
+747 
-760 EEPRFKTSQ
+760 
-769 NIWKNKWPDYP
+769 
-780 ILRVDDNDLPG
+780 
-791 NSLSDDYLKLLGW
+791 
-804 IMTDGCFSKQYYGIE
+804 
-819 IYQSTRREKN
+819 
-829 ALIYH
+829 
-834 NMIETLNNLG
+834 
-844 FSFNDKSDDGIYH
+844 
-857 TIYINKNDI
+857 
-866 LYDLWKSNPD
+866 
-876 RTLSFDFVSTLSQHQ
+876 
-891 AEVLMWAM
+891 
-899 IEGDGT
+899 
-905 LGDNGKSSN
+905 
-914 ITFTCN
+914 
-920 SVERKD
+920 
-926 VFQYL
+926 
-931 AFIAGYATNAYRI
+931 
-944 SAEDANRWTNGKLY
+944 
-958 PSLSNKTPVV
+958 
-968 VKNDYWTISV
+968 
-978 LRVKRAHI
+978 
-986 YPHHKSER
+986 
-994 FVNKV
+994 
-999 WCVTTGT
+999 
-1006 GTWVMR
+1006 
-1012 RNGKVSI
+1012 
-1019 TGNSVVQGSAADLT
+1019 NSVVQGSAADLT

-1056 VHDELITEVPAQYA
+1056 VHDELITEVPEQYA

-1114 ESLTDYNSDEIKWIQ
+1114 PYWTVCSSDEIKWIQ

-1140 VYKDENGEKPR
+1140 VYKDKNGEKPR

-1181 DKFIDTIAKEVDMGG
+1181 EEFIDYIDKEVSGRL

>member
-1 MSLFNSSQMAKI
+1 MSLFNSSQMARI

-25 EKPKAV
+25 EKPKDV
-31 RVSTVNAELNEMSK
+31 RVSTFNAELNEMSK

-59 RTKEQLHDYVTNCIE
+59 RTKDQLHDYVTSCIE

-136 RMENSS
+136 RMENSN
-142 IRLIFANADYDLAM
+142 IHLIFANADYDLAM

-173 LLAWR
+173 ILAWR

-326 KRPFTRGVDF
+326 KRPFTRGSDF
-336 NPSSPPQV
+336 NPGSPPQV

-574 QKHASEYGYTET
+574 QNHASQYGYTET

-628 IPKHVVDDLKKEFS
+628 IPKHVVDDLKKEFGK
-642 RYKYYGQIAKRTKQL
+642 YKYYGQIAKRTKQL

-670 KINDATR
+670 KINDAKR
-677 QCVNCVDDETEILTV
+677 QCV
-692 NGWKHERDVSV
+692 
-703 GDSVIGYD
+703 
-711 VNSKKVVIT
+711 
-720 DVTHKHVYSDE
+720 
-731 NGIHVYE
+731 
-738 FNSPTFNAV
+738 
-747 STEDHRWVVCESD
+747 
-760 EEPRFKTSQ
+760 
-769 NIWKNKWPDYP
+769 
-780 ILRVDDNDLPG
+780 
-791 NSLSDDYLKLLGW
+791 
-804 IMTDGCFSKQYYGIE
+804 
-819 IYQSTRREKN
+819 
-829 ALIYH
+829 
-834 NMIETLNNLG
+834 
-844 FSFNDKSDDGIYH
+844 
-857 TIYINKNDI
+857 
-866 LYDLWKSNPD
+866 
-876 RTLSFDFVSTLSQHQ
+876 
-891 AEVLMWAM
+891 
-899 IEGDGT
+899 
-905 LGDNGKSSN
+905 
-914 ITFTCN
+914 
-920 SVERKD
+920 
-926 VFQYL
+926 
-931 AFIAGYATNAYRI
+931 
-944 SAEDANRWTNGKLY
+944 
-958 PSLSNKTPVV
+958 
-968 VKNDYWTISV
+968 
-978 LRVKRAHI
+978 
-986 YPHHKSER
+986 
-994 FVNKV
+994 
-999 WCVTTGT
+999 
-1006 GTWVMR
+1006 
-1012 RNGKVSI
+1012 
-1019 TGNSVVQGSAADLT
+1019 NSVVQGE
-1033 KMAILNLCNNKRWQ
+1033 Q
-1047 EIGGRLLVP
+1047 
-1056 VHDELITEVPAQYA
+1056 
-1070 EEGAKILSDC
+1070 
-1080 MCGAASFMPFPI
+1080 GAALI
-1092 TCDVE
+1092 
-1097 TSYRW
+1097 Y
-1102 YGMEYPCPYPKP
+1102 
-1114 ESLTDYNSDEIKWIQ
+1114 LTPLLS
-1129 YHLVEMEYKLP
+1129 
-1140 VYKDENGEKPR
+1140 
-1151 GDAAKGVNG
+1151 GVL
-1160 VESPEM
+1160 S
-1166 KAAIEDYIKSRHISS
+1166 I
-1181 DKFIDTIAKEVDMGG
+1181 

>member
-1 MSLFNSSQMAKI
+1 MSLFNSSQMARI

-59 RTKEQLHDYVTNCIE
+59 RTKDQLHDYVTRCIE

-173 LLAWR
+173 ILAWR

-201 GDPKRFSDFFSVKLF
+201 RDPKRFSDFFSVKLF

-314 EIIDNSTVSYSG
+314 EIIDSSTVSYSG
-326 KRPFTRGVDF
+326 KRPFTKGSDF
-336 NPSSPPQV
+336 NPGSPPQV

-574 QKHASEYGYTET
+574 QNHASQYGYTET

-615 DPLDVNTLENRDE
+615 DPLDVSTLENRDE
-628 IPKHVVDDLKKEFS
+628 IPKHVVDDLKKEFGK
-642 RYKYYGQIAKRTKQL
+642 YKYYGQIAKRTKQL

-677 QCVNCVDDETEILTV
+677 QCV
-692 NGWKHERDVSV
+692 
-703 GDSVIGYD
+703 
-711 VNSKKVVIT
+711 
-720 DVTHKHVYSDE
+720 
-731 NGIHVYE
+731 
-738 FNSPTFNAV
+738 
-747 STEDHRWVVCESD
+747 
-760 EEPRFKTSQ
+760 
-769 NIWKNKWPDYP
+769 
-780 ILRVDDNDLPG
+780 
-791 NSLSDDYLKLLGW
+791 
-804 IMTDGCFSKQYYGIE
+804 
-819 IYQSTRREKN
+819 
-829 ALIYH
+829 
-834 NMIETLNNLG
+834 
-844 FSFNDKSDDGIYH
+844 
-857 TIYINKNDI
+857 
-866 LYDLWKSNPD
+866 
-876 RTLSFDFVSTLSQHQ
+876 
-891 AEVLMWAM
+891 
-899 IEGDGT
+899 
-905 LGDNGKSSN
+905 
-914 ITFTCN
+914 
-920 SVERKD
+920 
-926 VFQYL
+926 
-931 AFIAGYATNAYRI
+931 
-944 SAEDANRWTNGKLY
+944 
-958 PSLSNKTPVV
+958 
-968 VKNDYWTISV
+968 
-978 LRVKRAHI
+978 
-986 YPHHKSER
+986 
-994 FVNKV
+994 
-999 WCVTTGT
+999 
-1006 GTWVMR
+1006 
-1012 RNGKVSI
+1012 
-1019 TGNSVVQGSAADLT
+1019 NSVVQGSAADLT

-1056 VHDELITEVPAQYA
+1056 VHDELITEVPAQYS

-1114 ESLTDYNSDEIKWIQ
+1114 ESLTDCNSEVIKWIQ

-1166 KAAIEDYIKSRHISS
+1166 KAAIDDYIKSRHISS
-1181 DKFIDTIAKEVDMGG
+1181 EKFIDTIAKEVGMGG

>member
-1 MSLFNSSQMAKI
+1 MTSKSRRVYFIGGKNLSLFNSSQMAKI

-59 RTKEQLHDYVTNCIE
+59 RTKDQLHDYVTRCIE

-136 RMENSS
+136 RMEKSN

-173 LLAWR
+173 ILAWR

-314 EIIDNSTVSYSG
+314 EIIDSSTVSYSG
-326 KRPFTRGVDF
+326 KRPFTKGSDF
-336 NPSSPPQV
+336 NPGSPPQV

-574 QKHASEYGYTET
+574 QNHASQYGYTET

-615 DPLDVNTLENRDE
+615 DPLDVSTLENRDE
-628 IPKHVVDDLKKEFS
+628 IPKHVVDDLKKEFGK
-642 RYKYYGQIAKRTKQL
+642 YKYYGQIAKRTKQL

-677 QCVNCVDDETEILTV
+677 QCV
-692 NGWKHERDVSV
+692 
-703 GDSVIGYD
+703 
-711 VNSKKVVIT
+711 
-720 DVTHKHVYSDE
+720 
-731 NGIHVYE
+731 
-738 FNSPTFNAV
+738 
-747 STEDHRWVVCESD
+747 
-760 EEPRFKTSQ
+760 
-769 NIWKNKWPDYP
+769 
-780 ILRVDDNDLPG
+780 
-791 NSLSDDYLKLLGW
+791 
-804 IMTDGCFSKQYYGIE
+804 
-819 IYQSTRREKN
+819 
-829 ALIYH
+829 
-834 NMIETLNNLG
+834 
-844 FSFNDKSDDGIYH
+844 
-857 TIYINKNDI
+857 
-866 LYDLWKSNPD
+866 
-876 RTLSFDFVSTLSQHQ
+876 
-891 AEVLMWAM
+891 
-899 IEGDGT
+899 
-905 LGDNGKSSN
+905 
-914 ITFTCN
+914 
-920 SVERKD
+920 
-926 VFQYL
+926 
-931 AFIAGYATNAYRI
+931 
-944 SAEDANRWTNGKLY
+944 
-958 PSLSNKTPVV
+958 
-968 VKNDYWTISV
+968 
-978 LRVKRAHI
+978 
-986 YPHHKSER
+986 
-994 FVNKV
+994 
-999 WCVTTGT
+999 
-1006 GTWVMR
+1006 
-1012 RNGKVSI
+1012 
-1019 TGNSVVQGSAADLT
+1019 NSVVQGSAADLT

-1056 VHDELITEVPAQYA
+1056 VHDELITEVPEQYA

-1114 ESLTDYNSDEIKWIQ
+1114 ESLTDYKSDEIKWIQ

-1166 KAAIEDYIKSRHISS
+1166 KADIDDYIKSRHISLEE
-1181 DKFIDTIAKEVDMGG
+1181 FIDYIEKEVSGRL

>member
-1 MSLFNSSQMAKI
+1 MSLFNSSQMARI

-31 RVSTVNAELNEMSK
+31 RVSTVNAELNEMLK

-59 RTKEQLHDYVTNCIE
+59 RTKDQLHDYVTSCIE

-127 YEEVSEEFK
+127 YQEVSEEFK

-173 LLAWR
+173 ILAWR
-178 CLKENELHNDLK
+178 CLKENEFHNDLK

-225 LYAANDA
+225 LYSANDA

-276 QNMHRTGMYIDKNV
+276 QNLHRTGMYIDKNV

-326 KRPFTRGVDF
+326 KRPFTRGSDF
-336 NPSSPPQV
+336 NPGSPPQV

-501 DTHEYQPDGKARRSE
+501 ETHEYQPDGKARRSE

-574 QKHASEYGYTET
+574 QKHASQYGYTET

-615 DPLDVNTLENRDE
+615 DPLDVSTLENRDE
-628 IPKHVVDDLKKEFS
+628 IPKHVIDDLKKEFS

-663 RVINNRP
+663 RVINNRS

-677 QCVNCVDDETEILTV
+677 QCV
-692 NGWKHERDVSV
+692 
-703 GDSVIGYD
+703 
-711 VNSKKVVIT
+711 
-720 DVTHKHVYSDE
+720 
-731 NGIHVYE
+731 
-738 FNSPTFNAV
+738 
-747 STEDHRWVVCESD
+747 
-760 EEPRFKTSQ
+760 
-769 NIWKNKWPDYP
+769 
-780 ILRVDDNDLPG
+780 
-791 NSLSDDYLKLLGW
+791 
-804 IMTDGCFSKQYYGIE
+804 
-819 IYQSTRREKN
+819 
-829 ALIYH
+829 
-834 NMIETLNNLG
+834 
-844 FSFNDKSDDGIYH
+844 
-857 TIYINKNDI
+857 
-866 LYDLWKSNPD
+866 
-876 RTLSFDFVSTLSQHQ
+876 
-891 AEVLMWAM
+891 
-899 IEGDGT
+899 
-905 LGDNGKSSN
+905 
-914 ITFTCN
+914 
-920 SVERKD
+920 
-926 VFQYL
+926 
-931 AFIAGYATNAYRI
+931 
-944 SAEDANRWTNGKLY
+944 
-958 PSLSNKTPVV
+958 
-968 VKNDYWTISV
+968 
-978 LRVKRAHI
+978 
-986 YPHHKSER
+986 
-994 FVNKV
+994 
-999 WCVTTGT
+999 
-1006 GTWVMR
+1006 
-1012 RNGKVSI
+1012 
-1019 TGNSVVQGSAADLT
+1019 NSVVQGSAADLT

-1056 VHDELITEVPAQYA
+1056 VHDELITEVPEQYA

-1114 ESLTDYNSDEIKWIQ
+1114 PYWTVCSPDEIKWIQ

-1181 DKFIDTIAKEVDMGG
+1181 EDFIDYIEKEVSGRL

>member
-1 MSLFNSSQMAKI
+1 MSLFNSSQMARI

-59 RTKEQLHDYVTNCIE
+59 RTKDQLHDYVTSCIE

-173 LLAWR
+173 ILAWR

-244 YVTESHPKCKKAHL
+244 YVNESHPKCKKAHL
-258 EAISRLIWDLE
+258 EAISRLIWDIE

-326 KRPFTRGVDF
+326 KRPFTRGSDF
-336 NPSSPPQV
+336 NPGSPPQV

-574 QKHASEYGYTET
+574 QNHASQYGYTET

-628 IPKHVVDDLKKEFS
+628 IPKHVVDDLKKEFGK
-642 RYKYYGQIAKRTKQL
+642 YKYYGQIAKRTKQL

-670 KINDATR
+670 KINDAKR
-677 QCVNCVDDETEILTV
+677 QCV
-692 NGWKHERDVSV
+692 
-703 GDSVIGYD
+703 
-711 VNSKKVVIT
+711 
-720 DVTHKHVYSDE
+720 
-731 NGIHVYE
+731 
-738 FNSPTFNAV
+738 
-747 STEDHRWVVCESD
+747 
-760 EEPRFKTSQ
+760 
-769 NIWKNKWPDYP
+769 
-780 ILRVDDNDLPG
+780 
-791 NSLSDDYLKLLGW
+791 
-804 IMTDGCFSKQYYGIE
+804 
-819 IYQSTRREKN
+819 
-829 ALIYH
+829 
-834 NMIETLNNLG
+834 
-844 FSFNDKSDDGIYH
+844 
-857 TIYINKNDI
+857 
-866 LYDLWKSNPD
+866 
-876 RTLSFDFVSTLSQHQ
+876 
-891 AEVLMWAM
+891 
-899 IEGDGT
+899 
-905 LGDNGKSSN
+905 
-914 ITFTCN
+914 
-920 SVERKD
+920 
-926 VFQYL
+926 
-931 AFIAGYATNAYRI
+931 
-944 SAEDANRWTNGKLY
+944 
-958 PSLSNKTPVV
+958 
-968 VKNDYWTISV
+968 
-978 LRVKRAHI
+978 
-986 YPHHKSER
+986 
-994 FVNKV
+994 
-999 WCVTTGT
+999 
-1006 GTWVMR
+1006 
-1012 RNGKVSI
+1012 
-1019 TGNSVVQGSAADLT
+1019 NSVVQGSAADLT

-1047 EIGGRLLVP
+1047 EIGGR
-1056 VHDELITEVPAQYA
+1056 
-1070 EEGAKILSDC
+1070 
-1080 MCGAASFMPFPI
+1080 
-1092 TCDVE
+1092 
-1097 TSYRW
+1097 
-1102 YGMEYPCPYPKP
+1102 
-1114 ESLTDYNSDEIKWIQ
+1114 
-1129 YHLVEMEYKLP
+1129 
-1140 VYKDENGEKPR
+1140 
-1151 GDAAKGVNG
+1151 
-1160 VESPEM
+1160 
-1166 KAAIEDYIKSRHISS
+1166 
-1181 DKFIDTIAKEVDMGG
+1181 

>member
-59 RTKEQLHDYVTNCIE
+59 RTKEQLHEYVTNCIE

-136 RMENSS
+136 RMENSN

-173 LLAWR
+173 ILAWR

-290 ANALKKRYRE
+290 ANALKKRYRD

-574 QKHASEYGYTET
+574 QNHASQYGYTET

-677 QCVNCVDDETEILTV
+677 QCVNCVDYETEILTV

-703 GDSVIGYD
+703 GDSVVGYD
-711 VNSKKVVIT
+711 VNSKKVLVT
-720 DVTHKHVYSDE
+720 YVTHKHVYSDE

-804 IMTDGCFSKQYYGIE
+804 IMTDGYFSKQYYGIE

-944 SAEDANRWTNGKLY
+944 SDEDANRWTNGKLY
-958 PSLSNKTPVV
+958 PSLSNKTTVV

-1160 VESPEM
+1160 VESLEM

-1181 DKFIDTIAKEVDMGG
+1181 EKFIDTIAKEVDMGG

>member
-59 RTKEQLHDYVTNCIE
+59 RTKDQLHDYVTRCIE

-136 RMENSS
+136 RMENSN

-173 LLAWR
+173 ILAWR

-300 DYNKEMKK
+300 EYNKEMKK

-326 KRPFTRGVDF
+326 KRPFTKGSDF
-336 NPSSPPQV
+336 NPGSPPQV

-350 LLQVPKGNS
+350 LLRVTKGNS

-370 NLPVTNQ
+370 NFPVTNQ

-533 ADQLYGKR
+533 SDQLYGKR
-541 DDMTDEQ
+541 DDMTGEQ
-548 KQKAAQKVFD
+548 KLKAAQKVFD

-574 QKHASEYGYTET
+574 QNHASQYGYTET

-615 DPLDVNTLENRDE
+615 DPLDINTLENRDE

-642 RYKYYGQIAKRTKQL
+642 KYKYYGQIAKRTKQL

-677 QCVNCVDDETEILTV
+677 QCV
-692 NGWKHERDVSV
+692 
-703 GDSVIGYD
+703 
-711 VNSKKVVIT
+711 
-720 DVTHKHVYSDE
+720 
-731 NGIHVYE
+731 
-738 FNSPTFNAV
+738 
-747 STEDHRWVVCESD
+747 
-760 EEPRFKTSQ
+760 
-769 NIWKNKWPDYP
+769 
-780 ILRVDDNDLPG
+780 
-791 NSLSDDYLKLLGW
+791 
-804 IMTDGCFSKQYYGIE
+804 
-819 IYQSTRREKN
+819 
-829 ALIYH
+829 
-834 NMIETLNNLG
+834 
-844 FSFNDKSDDGIYH
+844 
-857 TIYINKNDI
+857 
-866 LYDLWKSNPD
+866 
-876 RTLSFDFVSTLSQHQ
+876 
-891 AEVLMWAM
+891 
-899 IEGDGT
+899 
-905 LGDNGKSSN
+905 
-914 ITFTCN
+914 
-920 SVERKD
+920 
-926 VFQYL
+926 
-931 AFIAGYATNAYRI
+931 
-944 SAEDANRWTNGKLY
+944 
-958 PSLSNKTPVV
+958 
-968 VKNDYWTISV
+968 
-978 LRVKRAHI
+978 
-986 YPHHKSER
+986 
-994 FVNKV
+994 
-999 WCVTTGT
+999 
-1006 GTWVMR
+1006 
-1012 RNGKVSI
+1012 
-1019 TGNSVVQGSAADLT
+1019 NSVVQGSAADLT

-1114 ESLTDYNSDEIKWIQ
+1114 ESLTDCNSEVIKWIQ

-1181 DKFIDTIAKEVDMGG
+1181 EDFIDTIAKEVDMGG

>member
-1 MSLFNSSQMAKI
+1 MSLFNSSQMARI

-31 RVSTVNAELNEMSK
+31 RFSTVNAELNEMSK

-59 RTKEQLHDYVTNCIE
+59 RTKDQLHDYVTSCIE

-136 RMENSS
+136 RMENSN

-173 LLAWR
+173 ILAWR

-276 QNMHRTGMYIDKNV
+276 QKMHRTGMYIDKNV

-326 KRPFTRGVDF
+326 KRPFTRGSDF
-336 NPSSPPQV
+336 NPGSPPQV

-490 MPYEKC
+490 VPYEKC

-501 DTHEYQPDGKARRSE
+501 DTYEYQPDGKARRSE

-574 QKHASEYGYTET
+574 QNHASQYGYTET

-628 IPKHVVDDLKKEFS
+628 IPKHVVDDLKKEFGK
-642 RYKYYGQIAKRTKQL
+642 YKYYGQIAKRTKQL

-677 QCVNCVDDETEILTV
+677 QCV
-692 NGWKHERDVSV
+692 
-703 GDSVIGYD
+703 
-711 VNSKKVVIT
+711 
-720 DVTHKHVYSDE
+720 
-731 NGIHVYE
+731 
-738 FNSPTFNAV
+738 
-747 STEDHRWVVCESD
+747 
-760 EEPRFKTSQ
+760 
-769 NIWKNKWPDYP
+769 
-780 ILRVDDNDLPG
+780 
-791 NSLSDDYLKLLGW
+791 
-804 IMTDGCFSKQYYGIE
+804 
-819 IYQSTRREKN
+819 
-829 ALIYH
+829 
-834 NMIETLNNLG
+834 
-844 FSFNDKSDDGIYH
+844 
-857 TIYINKNDI
+857 
-866 LYDLWKSNPD
+866 
-876 RTLSFDFVSTLSQHQ
+876 
-891 AEVLMWAM
+891 
-899 IEGDGT
+899 
-905 LGDNGKSSN
+905 
-914 ITFTCN
+914 
-920 SVERKD
+920 
-926 VFQYL
+926 
-931 AFIAGYATNAYRI
+931 
-944 SAEDANRWTNGKLY
+944 
-958 PSLSNKTPVV
+958 
-968 VKNDYWTISV
+968 
-978 LRVKRAHI
+978 
-986 YPHHKSER
+986 
-994 FVNKV
+994 
-999 WCVTTGT
+999 
-1006 GTWVMR
+1006 
-1012 RNGKVSI
+1012 
-1019 TGNSVVQGSAADLT
+1019 NSVVQGSAADLT

-1056 VHDELITEVPAQYA
+1056 VHDELITEVPEQYA

-1097 TSYRW
+1097 ISYRW

-1114 ESLTDYNSDEIKWIQ
+1114 KSLTDYNSDEIKWIQ

-1166 KAAIEDYIKSRHISS
+1166 KADIDDYIKSRHISS
-1181 DKFIDTIAKEVDMGG
+1181 EDFIDYIEKEVSGRL

>member
-1 MSLFNSSQMAKI
+1 MSLFNSSQMARI

-59 RTKEQLHDYVTNCIE
+59 RTKDQLHDYVTSCIE

-127 YEEVSEEFK
+127 YQEVSEEFK

-173 LLAWR
+173 ILAWR
-178 CLKENELHNDLK
+178 CLKENEFHNDLK

-326 KRPFTRGVDF
+326 KRPFTRGSDF
-336 NPSSPPQV
+336 NPGSPPQV

-501 DTHEYQPDGKARRSE
+501 ETHEYQPDGKARRSE

-574 QKHASEYGYTET
+574 QKHASQYGYTET

-615 DPLDVNTLENRDE
+615 DPLDVSTLENRDE
-628 IPKHVVDDLKKEFS
+628 IPKHVIDDLKKEFS

-663 RVINNRP
+663 RVINNRS

-677 QCVNCVDDETEILTV
+677 QCV
-692 NGWKHERDVSV
+692 
-703 GDSVIGYD
+703 
-711 VNSKKVVIT
+711 
-720 DVTHKHVYSDE
+720 
-731 NGIHVYE
+731 
-738 FNSPTFNAV
+738 
-747 STEDHRWVVCESD
+747 
-760 EEPRFKTSQ
+760 
-769 NIWKNKWPDYP
+769 
-780 ILRVDDNDLPG
+780 
-791 NSLSDDYLKLLGW
+791 
-804 IMTDGCFSKQYYGIE
+804 
-819 IYQSTRREKN
+819 
-829 ALIYH
+829 
-834 NMIETLNNLG
+834 
-844 FSFNDKSDDGIYH
+844 
-857 TIYINKNDI
+857 
-866 LYDLWKSNPD
+866 
-876 RTLSFDFVSTLSQHQ
+876 
-891 AEVLMWAM
+891 
-899 IEGDGT
+899 
-905 LGDNGKSSN
+905 
-914 ITFTCN
+914 
-920 SVERKD
+920 
-926 VFQYL
+926 
-931 AFIAGYATNAYRI
+931 
-944 SAEDANRWTNGKLY
+944 
-958 PSLSNKTPVV
+958 
-968 VKNDYWTISV
+968 
-978 LRVKRAHI
+978 
-986 YPHHKSER
+986 
-994 FVNKV
+994 
-999 WCVTTGT
+999 
-1006 GTWVMR
+1006 
-1012 RNGKVSI
+1012 
-1019 TGNSVVQGSAADLT
+1019 NSVVQGSAADLT

-1056 VHDELITEVPAQYA
+1056 VHDELITEVPEQYA

-1114 ESLTDYNSDEIKWIQ
+1114 PYWTVCSPDEIKWIQ

-1166 KAAIEDYIKSRHISS
+1166 KSYIEDYIKSRHISS
-1181 DKFIDTIAKEVDMGG
+1181 EDFIDYIEKEVSGRL

>member
-1 MSLFNSSQMAKI
+1 MSLFNSSQMARI

-59 RTKEQLHDYVTNCIE
+59 RTKDQLHDYVTSCIE

-173 LLAWR
+173 ILAWR
-178 CLKENELHNDLK
+178 CLKENELNNDLK

-326 KRPFTRGVDF
+326 KRPFTRGSDF
-336 NPSSPPQV
+336 NPGSPPQV

-350 LLQVPKGNS
+350 LLQILKGNS

-465 DIKEMCEGFAHGK
+465 DIKEMCEGFANGK

-501 DTHEYQPDGKARRSE
+501 ETHEYQPDGKARRSE

-574 QKHASEYGYTET
+574 QKHSSQYGYTET

-628 IPKHVVDDLKKEFS
+628 IPKHVIDDLKKEFS

-657 YEEEHI
+657 YEEDHI

-677 QCVNCVDDETEILTV
+677 QCV
-692 NGWKHERDVSV
+692 
-703 GDSVIGYD
+703 
-711 VNSKKVVIT
+711 
-720 DVTHKHVYSDE
+720 
-731 NGIHVYE
+731 
-738 FNSPTFNAV
+738 
-747 STEDHRWVVCESD
+747 
-760 EEPRFKTSQ
+760 
-769 NIWKNKWPDYP
+769 
-780 ILRVDDNDLPG
+780 
-791 NSLSDDYLKLLGW
+791 
-804 IMTDGCFSKQYYGIE
+804 
-819 IYQSTRREKN
+819 
-829 ALIYH
+829 
-834 NMIETLNNLG
+834 
-844 FSFNDKSDDGIYH
+844 
-857 TIYINKNDI
+857 
-866 LYDLWKSNPD
+866 
-876 RTLSFDFVSTLSQHQ
+876 
-891 AEVLMWAM
+891 
-899 IEGDGT
+899 
-905 LGDNGKSSN
+905 
-914 ITFTCN
+914 
-920 SVERKD
+920 
-926 VFQYL
+926 
-931 AFIAGYATNAYRI
+931 
-944 SAEDANRWTNGKLY
+944 
-958 PSLSNKTPVV
+958 
-968 VKNDYWTISV
+968 
-978 LRVKRAHI
+978 
-986 YPHHKSER
+986 
-994 FVNKV
+994 
-999 WCVTTGT
+999 
-1006 GTWVMR
+1006 
-1012 RNGKVSI
+1012 
-1019 TGNSVVQGSAADLT
+1019 NSVVQGSAADLT

-1056 VHDELITEVPAQYA
+1056 VHDELITEVPEQYA

-1114 ESLTDYNSDEIKWIQ
+1114 ESLTDYNSDDIKWIQ

-1166 KAAIEDYIKSRHISS
+1166 KSYIEDYIKSRHISS
-1181 DKFIDTIAKEVDMGG
+1181 DDFIDYIEKEVSGRL

>member
-1 MSLFNSSQMAKI
+1 MSLFNSSQMARI

-59 RTKEQLHDYVTNCIE
+59 RTKDQLHDYVTSCIE

-173 LLAWR
+173 ILAWR

-326 KRPFTRGVDF
+326 KRPFTRGSDF
-336 NPSSPPQV
+336 NPGSPPQV

-574 QKHASEYGYTET
+574 QNHASQYGYTET

-628 IPKHVVDDLKKEFS
+628 IPKHVIDDLKKEFS

-677 QCVNCVDDETEILTV
+677 QCVN
-692 NGWKHERDVSV
+692 
-703 GDSVIGYD
+703 
-711 VNSKKVVIT
+711 
-720 DVTHKHVYSDE
+720 
-731 NGIHVYE
+731 
-738 FNSPTFNAV
+738 
-747 STEDHRWVVCESD
+747 
-760 EEPRFKTSQ
+760 
-769 NIWKNKWPDYP
+769 
-780 ILRVDDNDLPG
+780 
-791 NSLSDDYLKLLGW
+791 
-804 IMTDGCFSKQYYGIE
+804 
-819 IYQSTRREKN
+819 
-829 ALIYH
+829 
-834 NMIETLNNLG
+834 
-844 FSFNDKSDDGIYH
+844 
-857 TIYINKNDI
+857 
-866 LYDLWKSNPD
+866 
-876 RTLSFDFVSTLSQHQ
+876 
-891 AEVLMWAM
+891 
-899 IEGDGT
+899 
-905 LGDNGKSSN
+905 
-914 ITFTCN
+914 
-920 SVERKD
+920 
-926 VFQYL
+926 
-931 AFIAGYATNAYRI
+931 
-944 SAEDANRWTNGKLY
+944 
-958 PSLSNKTPVV
+958 
-968 VKNDYWTISV
+968 
-978 LRVKRAHI
+978 
-986 YPHHKSER
+986 
-994 FVNKV
+994 
-999 WCVTTGT
+999 
-1006 GTWVMR
+1006 
-1012 RNGKVSI
+1012 
-1019 TGNSVVQGSAADLT
+1019 SVVQGSAADLT

-1056 VHDELITEVPAQYA
+1056 VHDELITEVPEQYA

-1114 ESLTDYNSDEIKWIQ
+1114 ESLTDYNSDETKWIQ

-1140 VYKDENGEKPR
+1140 VYKDKNGEKPR

-1166 KAAIEDYIKSRHISS
+1166 KDAIEDYIKSRHISS
-1181 DKFIDTIAKEVDMGG
+1181 EEFIDYIDKEVSGRL

>member
-1 MSLFNSSQMAKI
+1 MSLFNSSQMARI

-59 RTKEQLHDYVTNCIE
+59 RTKDQLHDYVTSCIE
-74 AGYAGIDTET
+74 SGYAGIDTET

-136 RMENSS
+136 RMENSN

-173 LLAWR
+173 ILAWR

-326 KRPFTRGVDF
+326 KRPFTKGSDF
-336 NPSSPPQV
+336 NPGSPPQV
-344 KYLVYD
+344 NYLVYD

-574 QKHASEYGYTET
+574 QNHASQYGYTET

-615 DPLDVNTLENRDE
+615 DPLDVSTLENRDE
-628 IPKHVVDDLKKEFS
+628 IPKHVVDDLKKEFGK
-642 RYKYYGQIAKRTKQL
+642 YKYYGQIAKRTKQL

-677 QCVNCVDDETEILTV
+677 QCV
-692 NGWKHERDVSV
+692 
-703 GDSVIGYD
+703 
-711 VNSKKVVIT
+711 
-720 DVTHKHVYSDE
+720 
-731 NGIHVYE
+731 
-738 FNSPTFNAV
+738 
-747 STEDHRWVVCESD
+747 
-760 EEPRFKTSQ
+760 
-769 NIWKNKWPDYP
+769 
-780 ILRVDDNDLPG
+780 
-791 NSLSDDYLKLLGW
+791 
-804 IMTDGCFSKQYYGIE
+804 
-819 IYQSTRREKN
+819 
-829 ALIYH
+829 
-834 NMIETLNNLG
+834 
-844 FSFNDKSDDGIYH
+844 
-857 TIYINKNDI
+857 
-866 LYDLWKSNPD
+866 
-876 RTLSFDFVSTLSQHQ
+876 
-891 AEVLMWAM
+891 
-899 IEGDGT
+899 
-905 LGDNGKSSN
+905 
-914 ITFTCN
+914 
-920 SVERKD
+920 
-926 VFQYL
+926 
-931 AFIAGYATNAYRI
+931 
-944 SAEDANRWTNGKLY
+944 
-958 PSLSNKTPVV
+958 
-968 VKNDYWTISV
+968 
-978 LRVKRAHI
+978 
-986 YPHHKSER
+986 
-994 FVNKV
+994 
-999 WCVTTGT
+999 
-1006 GTWVMR
+1006 
-1012 RNGKVSI
+1012 
-1019 TGNSVVQGSAADLT
+1019 NSVVQGSAADLT

-1114 ESLTDYNSDEIKWIQ
+1114 ESLTDFNSEVIKWIQ

-1181 DKFIDTIAKEVDMGG
+1181 EKFIDTIAKEVDMGG

>member
-1 MSLFNSSQMAKI
+1 MARI

-59 RTKEQLHDYVTNCIE
+59 RTKDQLHDYVTSCIE

-136 RMENSS
+136 RMENSN
-142 IRLIFANADYDLAM
+142 IRLIFANVDYDLAM

-173 LLAWR
+173 ILAWR

-326 KRPFTRGVDF
+326 KRPFTRGSDF
-336 NPSSPPQV
+336 NPGSPRQV
-344 KYLVYD
+344 NYLVYD

-574 QKHASEYGYTET
+574 QKHASQYGYTET

-615 DPLDVNTLENRDE
+615 DPLDINTLENRDE
-628 IPKHVVDDLKKEFS
+628 IPKHVVDDLKKEFGK
-642 RYKYYGQIAKRTKQL
+642 YKYYGQIAKRTKQL

-711 VNSKKVVIT
+711 VNSKKVVVT
-720 DVTHKHVYSDE
+720 DITHKHVYSDE

-760 EEPRFKTSQ
+760 EGPRFKTSQ

-804 IMTDGCFSKQYYGIE
+804 IMTDGYFSKQYYGIE

-958 PSLSNKTPVV
+958 PSLSNKKPVV

-1056 VHDELITEVPAQYA
+1056 VHDELITEVPEQYA

-1114 ESLTDYNSDEIKWIQ
+1114 ESLKDYNSDEIKWIQ

-1160 VESPEM
+1160 VESTEM
-1166 KAAIEDYIKSRHISS
+1166 KADIDDYIKSRHISS
-1181 DKFIDTIAKEVDMGG
+1181 EEFIDYIEKEVSGRL